1 MYLNYEKVKEIKEN
15 LKKMEVSG
23 MDMKSILLLDC
34 WEDNNIELVCML
46 WYGIQEEKNN
56 LYFMMPKTADLM
68 NYNFDLTEVVNDLK
82 NIKLN
87 KIMVQFW

>member
-1 MYLNYEKVKEIKEN
+1 MYLNYEKVRGIKESFKN
-15 LKKMEVSG
+15 MEVSG

-34 WEDNNIELVCML
+34 WEGNNIELVCLL
-46 WYGIQEEKNN
+46 WYGIQEGKSN